1 MINQNAKLNNDL
13 FDKEKV
19 PMKATRDGYGE
30 ALILAGKEDKNV
42 IALCADLTDSTRVS
56 MFQKEFPDR
65 FIEVGIA
72 EQNMASIAAGLA
84 VCGKVP
90 FISTYAVFCPGRN
103 WDQVRVNIC
112 YNNANV
118 KLTGAHS
125 GVSVGPDGATHQ
137 ALEDIAITRCLPNMV
152 VLVPCD
158 AIETR
163 KATYAAAKIYGPVYL
178 RFAREKTANFTTEE
192 TPFKIG
198 RAEILWDSSFKV
210 FGDTISE
217 FSEIVSPKISAEVA
231 IIACGPLVYKSLIAA
246 KELEEEG
253 IYTMIINNHTI
264 KPMDEKT
271 IIEAAKKCGAVVS
284 VEDHQIMGGMGSAV
298 AEILAKNYPVP
309 QEFVGMP
316 NSFGESGEPEELLEK
331 YGMGVS
337 HIKEAVKKVI
347 KRK

>member
-1 MINQNAKLNNDL
+1 MLNQNAKLNSDL

-19 PMKATRDGYGE
+19 AMKATRDGYGE
-30 ALILAGKEDKNV
+30 GMVLAGKEDKNIV
-42 IALCADLTDSTRVS
+42 ALCADLTDSTRTGV
-56 MFQKEFPDR
+56 FKKEFPDR

-72 EQNMASIAAGLA
+72 EQNMASMAAGMA

-112 YNNANV
+112 YNNVNV

-137 ALEDIAITRCLPNMV
+137 ALEDIAITRCLPNMI
-152 VLVPCD
+152 VLAPCD

-178 RFAREKTANFTTEE
+178 RFAREKTAVITTEE
-192 TPFKIG
+192 TPFEIG
-198 RAEILWDSSFKV
+198 K
-210 FGDTISE
+210 
-217 FSEIVSPKISAEVA
+217 AEVFYESENPQVV
-231 IIACGPLVYKSLIAA
+231 IIACGPLLYKALIVA

-253 IYTMIINNHTI
+253 IHLLIINKHTI

-271 IIEAAKKCGAVVS
+271 IIEAAKKCGAVVT

-298 AEILAKNYPVP
+298 AEVLARNYPVP
-309 QEFVGMP
+309 QEFIGMP

-331 YGMGVS
+331 YGMSVQS
-337 HIKEAVKKVI
+337 IKEAVKKVI